1 MSTGNI
7 DRLGEFVAKRVNL
20 DQTTKTY
27 HLPEWKSKNDA
38 ARMRALREI
47 AMKGGRDPD
56 IATLAVNI
64 VRDAGV
70 QPRDYKGQAAALLNW
85 VQSQIYYINE
95 PGERL
100 QDPVYTLKVRYGDC
114 DDMAILLASLYEA
127 CRLPWRYVLSGRSP
141 ANKLVRWVEGTPKKQ
156 AKWSHIYVIVGY
168 PPYTP
173 KKWFYAEPTLQ
184 RVPLGWDV
192 VGAAKA
198 NGGKVVLPELGS
210 LTGEGSEQR
219 VPLMVKKKDEKKPF
233 TEHVK
238 TEIVKGLHPRKVI
251 PAIIVGL
258 VMASMSG
265 RFRAAVGAFVTGDK
279 KKK

>member
-1 MSTGNI
+1 MSTGDI

-27 HLPEWKSKNDA
+27 HLPTWKSKDDA
-38 ARMRALREI
+38 ARIRALREI
-47 AMKGGRDPD
+47 SLKGGRDPD

-64 VRDAGV
+64 IRDAGV
-70 QPRDYKGQAAALLNW
+70 QPRSYKAQAAALLSW

-127 CRLPWRYVLSGRSP
+127 CRLPWRYVLSGRTP
-141 ANKLVRWVEGTPKKQ
+141 KNKLVRWVEGTPKKR
-156 AKWSHIYVIVGY
+156 AKWSHIYIVVGY

-173 KKWFYAEPTLQ
+173 KKWFYAEPTLK

-192 VGAAKA
+192 VGAAKS
-198 NGGKVVLPELGS
+198 NGGKVALPELGS
-210 LTGEGSEQR
+210 LTGEASDKR
-219 VPLMVKKKDEKKPF
+219 APLMVRKRTEKKPILAHAK
-233 TEHVK
+233 E
-238 TEIVKGLHPRKVI
+238 EIKKSLHPRKVI

-258 VMASMSG
+258 VMAAMSG
-265 RFRAAVGAFVTGDK
+265 RVRAAVGALIHGENK
-279 KKK
+279 KK

>member
-27 HLPEWKSKNDA
+27 HLPTWKSKDDA
-38 ARMRALREI
+38 ARIRALREI

-70 QPRDYKGQAAALLNW
+70 QPRNYKGQAAALLNW

-127 CRLPWRYVLSGRSP
+127 CRLPWRYVLSGRTP
-141 ANKLVRWVEGTPKKQ
+141 KNKLVRWVEGTPKKR

-192 VGAAKA
+192 VGAAKS

-210 LTGEGSEQR
+210 LTGEGPDQR
-219 VPLMVKKKDEKKPF
+219 APLMVTKKTEKKPLAK
-233 TEHVK
+233 HVK
-238 TEIVKGLHPRKVI
+238 HEILKGLHPRKVI
-251 PAIIVGL
+251 PTL
-258 VMASMSG
+258 VIGAAMALFST
-265 RFRAAVGAFVTGDK
+265 RFRAGVKGLLYGENK
-279 KKK
+279 KK

>member
-1 MSTGNI
+1 MTM

-27 HLPEWKSKNDA
+27 HLPSWKSKDDA
-38 ARMRALREI
+38 TRIRALREI
-47 AMKGGRDPD
+47 AMRGGRDPD

-64 VRDAGV
+64 IRDAGV
-70 QPRDYKGQAAALLNW
+70 QPRNYKGQAAALLHW
-85 VQSQIYYINE
+85 VQHQIYYINE

-127 CRLPWRYVLSGRSP
+127 CRLPWRYVLSGRTP
-141 ANKLVRWVEGTPKKQ
+141 NNKLVRWVEGTPKKR

-192 VGAAKA
+192 VGAARS
-198 NGGKVVLPELGS
+198 NGGKVALPELGS
-210 LTGEGSEQR
+210 ITGEAGDKR
-219 VPLMVKKKDEKKPF
+219 APLMVTKKVEKKPF
-233 TEHVK
+233 IVHVK
-238 TEIVKGLHPRKVI
+238 QEILKGINPRKVV
-251 PAIIVGL
+251 PAIVVGAVIAL
-258 VMASMSG
+258 FSG
-265 RFRAAVGAFVTGDK
+265 RFRAAVKGLVHGEK
-279 KKK
+279 KK